1 MVLVSLSEARDIAI
15 IAYSVVGVLAFAV
28 ILLVSLVSGLMV
40 IGILSRVRKILK
52 ENVQPA
58 AVNAAAAAQN
68 IKGTVEYVSNTAVK
82 PVVKAYG
89 AAAGAK
95 KFVGVVTR
103 LTGKKGESGG

>member
-1 MVLVSLSEARDIAI
+1 MLLVSLSEARDIAI
-15 IAYSVVGVLAFAV
+15 IASSVAAVLAFAV
-28 ILLVSLVSGLMV
+28 ILIVAIVSGFLV
-40 IGILSRVRKILK
+40 VGILRRVRRILK
-52 ENVQPA
+52 DNVQPA
-58 AVNAAAAAQN
+58 SENIKATAQN

-103 LTGKKGESGG
+103 FAGRKGESN